1 MAEPPG
7 SEGRV
12 AKPPPV
18 PPTRQTPARRA
29 PAPTPPMLPAQAA
42 APRVSRT
49 TQREFGGQ
57 GTDESTQRVTA
68 LGDITFLEEVVHL
81 LSAEA
86 EALLTT
92 TVRRGDPETLI
103 ADMNL
108 RMALL
113 SWDVAED
120 EGGVA
125 HYLEQAERHPLT
137 PRLILA
143 HALSSGSPELLDAAQ
158 AAVERLVD
166 PDAAP
171 QERALLALELAEA
184 WLYRLS
190 IPARAVDCA
199 RDGLRLSPEPGVAI
213 DLHHVLCV
221 ALAMIEDWPGLVEA
235 LINPPAGATPQ
246 SLAEAAHILLDRTG
260 EREPAAELCLRIDKG
275 NSDVAFHVAGL
286 VTEIALADP
295 TLGVVDMGDAL
306 SQRLALLE
314 TDPAAAREASAT
326 RYLLVHH
333 LAELGDVEAAGAA
346 LTALLAPGAAEGE
359 PAAWGARLAAL
370 MRWRLLLRQ
379 ELWPQAAELARELA
393 DRPGAGR
400 LALSYR
406 RRAAELCDA
415 RAESPELALD
425 LWRQVHAAAAASGD
439 DQAERAIERLLQ
451 RDPPGLVAHLE
462 AVSRRDR
469 RSESAT
475 LRRAAAL
482 AETRSRDLAGALRLR
497 RAALTA
503 DGDAIGRHAD
513 LIRLTRRAR
522 DRAQLAEL
530 YRELADAQAK
540 DEAGALAASALLCSA
555 GALELVRG
563 QHHQAEE
570 LFRRAVRGAPGDLTA
585 RVGLASLM
593 RRTQRPSELAVVL
606 TELCDLCASDAVRF
620 DLLRE
625 LAEVSAGPLADR
637 PRARV
642 AYERALEIQPDD
654 GQVLHELARLCDQER
669 DWGRAVELRRRAV
682 DLAGDDARVA
692 ELLLE
697 IGGIE
702 ESQRRDDAAALAA
715 YDRVLELDPG
725 APAALE
731 ACARLYRKGQ
741 RNDKLLSVLHRQREA
756 VNEPARL
763 VAIHLE
769 IAQVTQKAG
778 DDVDRVIAA
787 YRDAL
792 AVEADNEEALRGL
805 DKAASGAGRWDALVE
820 CFQRAPETPINL
832 QALARAF
839 TEKKAWPELA
849 DVRLKQIAT
858 VPSKSDK
865 AELARSLADL
875 YQNRLKSP
883 EDAMR
888 MYQRALQLDPQDA
901 DSQRNLVRLLEASGR
916 WRELGFALER
926 ELATVPDSDIERQV
940 TLLSRIGDLRREHLN
955 RPAEAAQAYELV
967 LERRTRHLPAIE
979 ALEEIYAALARPQD
993 LLRILT
999 VKAEVTGRPADR
1011 AQLMSRIAQLREA
1024 TGEVDAALAAYQ
1036 KAFSEE
1042 PNNRELFNSLEKL
1055 AYRHERWTPVMELY
1069 AEAIRLV
1076 ESGESRAYR
1085 LGDLYARRGEVQLRY
1100 LHELGEAAV
1109 SYLRVVELEPDN
1121 DEALAHLEA
1130 IFAQQE
1136 DWRGLIAAY
1145 EKRAGVIK
1153 DPTRKAAALRGA
1165 ARVAAGRLVDPDE
1178 TVRLFRALLAV
1189 EPTDQEALVALERH
1203 HEKLGEWDQLVEV
1216 LRSRIAVVTPG
1227 DETVALLQRI
1237 AHICEEGLRDDD
1249 RAIEHYQR
1257 LLAIAPAH
1265 KQALEALGRIYEST
1279 ERWADFV
1286 DVTRRQIKIATD
1298 RNVKALLYF
1307 KCGSVMEAKF
1317 GKEDDAIRYY
1327 DAAIKTSPA
1336 CLPAVHGLRDLYRR
1350 REDWPRVIQTLELE
1364 VKLWQDDKERA
1375 GVFAQI
1381 GRIYA
1386 EQLAQ
1391 PERGLHYYESALAV
1405 DPDCV
1410 PANRALFDQYF
1421 DAGEWERA
1429 LPLAQALA
1437 QKAMRDGD
1445 PSTRSEFYRKRG
1457 VVIWR
1462 TGDPRAA
1469 AESIIIAL
1477 EIRPNNVLALDA
1489 LGELAKAHP
1498 TAYDFP
1504 ATYRELEK
1512 IYRKREDALGLLAR
1526 VMVAQAVM
1534 VEREGDL
1541 DEAERLY
1548 AEAASRSPG
1557 DFGVLSARVDLYVS
1571 MRRWKQAVETLMGFL
1586 QGDPAPAADI
1596 RVKALLR
1603 IAEIT
1608 ADGEME
1614 PHKAIRVLVE
1624 IIRHDES
1631 VVEAHYLL
1639 AQEYFSLGRYHEA
1652 RAAIE
1657 RVIEL
1662 AAAPGL
1668 GIAPEQ
1674 LARYYYYL
1682 GRIIEAGGDARA
1694 ATSHYRRAAEYDPGY
1709 APPALALAAR
1719 AADLGDQAAAET
1731 LLIDAAHAAM
1741 QRGGEHAAVP
1751 MQRGLARILLT
1762 VGDRPAAI
1770 EAYRGILAVEPDN
1783 AADRMALAEIY
1794 AHEDLPRAIE
1804 EVKQVIQRDLRHA
1817 PAYRLMASFY
1827 ARAGETERAVRVLT
1841 AMEVLGYAEDPD
1853 RRAAAKARA
1862 EQMLLP
1868 IRHPMSDDLR
1878 RRFLST
1884 PAITSPLGELFE
1896 ALVPYLTSLFP
1907 EPPVGTNLVALGAVD
1922 DPEVKLV
1929 VADSIRLFGIEP
1941 EIYIGQD
1948 VPRGVVAL
1956 SHPRSVV
1963 VIDRELL
1970 RETDTAR
1977 RFLFG
1982 WAFDAVRGGYAL
1994 LQQLGR
2000 RQRAELGG
2008 LLKSML
2014 LPENERPGPTNEF
2027 MRTLPRAP
2035 LRVIERLQG
2044 MARMADSE
2052 EWIDGMLA
2060 TDRRAGLFAC
2070 DDFAATTRMI
2080 ARLGGDHL
2088 GMSDIQALAL
2098 VLCGEDLVRFYLS
2111 DEYHRLRESLSRS
2124 LPAVP

>member
-1 MAEPPG
+1 ME
-7 SEGRV
+7 
-12 AKPPPV
+12 
-18 PPTRQTPARRA
+18 
-29 PAPTPPMLPAQAA
+29 
-42 APRVSRT
+42 
-49 TQREFGGQ
+49 
-57 GTDESTQRVTA
+57 ESTQRVTA
-68 LGDITFLEEVVHL
+68 LGDASFAEEVVHV

-86 EALLTT
+86 EALL
-92 TVRRGDPETLI
+92 VASARRGDPEAQI

-113 SWDVAED
+113 SWDVAD
-120 EGGVA
+120 DDGNVL
-125 HYLEQAERHPLT
+125 HHLEQADRHPLT
-137 PRLILA
+137 PHLILA
-143 HALSSGSPELLDAAQ
+143 HALSSQSADQLDAAQ
-158 AAVERLVD
+158 SAIERLVD

-171 QERALLALELAEA
+171 VERAQLALELGEA
-184 WLYRLS
+184 WLYRLAT
-190 IPARAVDCA
+190 PARAVDCA
-199 RDGLRLSPEPGVAI
+199 RDGLRLSPEPGLAAE
-213 DLHHVLCV
+213 LQHVLCV
-221 ALAMIEDWPGLVEA
+221 GLALIEDWQALAEA
-235 LINPPAGATPQ
+235 LTNPPGGAAPA
-246 SLAEAAHILLDRTG
+246 SMAEAAHILLDRTS
-260 EREPAAELCLRIDKG
+260 EREPAAELCLRIDRA
-275 NSDVAFHVAGL
+275 SAEVAFHAAGL
-286 VTEIALADP
+286 VIEIALADP
-295 TLGVVDMGDAL
+295 ALGVVDMGDAL
-306 SQRLALLE
+306 AQRLSLLE
-314 TDPAAAREASAT
+314 TDPAGAREAAAT

-333 LAELGDVEAAGAA
+333 LAELGDVEAAGSA
-346 LTALLAPGAAEGE
+346 LAALLAPAAAEGE
-359 PAAWGARLAAL
+359 AAAWGARLAAL

-379 ELWPQAAELARELA
+379 ELWAQAADLARELA
-393 DRPGAGR
+393 EQPGAGR

-415 RAESPELALD
+415 RAEAPALALD
-425 LWRQVHAAAAASGD
+425 LWRQVSAASPNGGD
-439 DQAERAIERLLQ
+439 DQAERAIERMLL
-451 RDPPGLVAHLE
+451 RDDPTGLVAHLE

-469 RSESAT
+469 RRESAS
-475 LRRAAAL
+475 LGHASAV
-482 AETRSRDLAGALRLR
+482 AEGRCRDLVGALRLR

-503 DGDAIGRHAD
+503 DGDLIARHAD
-513 LIRLTRRAR
+513 LLRLARRAR
-522 DRAQLAEL
+522 DRPQLADL
-530 YRELADAQAK
+530 YRDLADAQTDGPHMA
-540 DEAGALAASALLCSA
+540 EVQSALLCAA
-555 GALELVRG
+555 GALHLVLN
-563 QHHQAEE
+563 QHRSAEE
-570 LFRRAVRGAPGDLTA
+570 LFQRAVRAEPRDLTA
-585 RVGLASLM
+585 RIGLAAVM
-593 RRTQRPSELAVVL
+593 RRTQRSADLAAVLSELA
-606 TELCDLCASDAVRF
+606 DLCVNEANQF
-620 DLLRE
+620 DVLRE
-625 LAEVSAGPLADR
+625 LADVSAGPLGDR
-637 PRARV
+637 TRAR
-642 AYERALEIQPDD
+642 AALERALELRPED
-654 GQVLHELARLCDQER
+654 GQALHDLARLCDQER
-669 DWGRAVELRRRAV
+669 DWGRAVELRHRAV
-682 DLAGDDARVA
+682 ALATGDERVA

-715 YDRVLELDPG
+715 YDRVLEIEPG
-725 APAALE
+725 TPAALE
-731 ACARLYRKGQ
+731 ACARLHRKAQ
-741 RNDKLLSVLHRQREA
+741 RGDKLLDVLRRQRE
-756 VNEPARL
+756 VVSEPARL

-769 IAQVTQKAG
+769 TAQVAQKVG
-778 DDVDRVIAA
+778 EDIDTVLAA
-787 YRDAL
+787 YADAL
-792 AVEADNEEALRGL
+792 TLEPDSDEGLRGME
-805 DKAASGAGRWDALVE
+805 KAAGAAGRWDAVVSA
-820 CFQRAPETPINL
+820 FQRAQETPANL
-832 QALARAF
+832 AALARAF
-839 TEKKAWPELA
+839 TETKSWQELA
-849 DVRLKQIAT
+849 DVKLKQLAILPGKAE
-858 VPSKSDK
+858 K
-865 AELARSLADL
+865 AELARGLAEL

-888 MYQRALQLDPQDA
+888 MYQRALQLDPLDNE
-901 DSQRNLVRLLEASGR
+901 SQRALVRLLEAGGR

-926 ELATVPDSDIERQV
+926 ELGVVPADDVDRQV
-940 TLLSRIGDLRREHLN
+940 ALLGRLGEIRREHLT
-955 RPAEAAQAYELV
+955 RPVEAAQAYELV
-967 LERRTRHLPAIE
+967 LERRPRHMPALE
-979 ALEEIYAALARPQD
+979 ALEELYASLGRPQD
-993 LLRILT
+993 LLRVLQA
-999 VKAEVTGRPADR
+999 KAEVSARPVDR
-1011 AQLMSRIAQLREA
+1011 AALLARIAVLHES

-1036 KAFSEE
+1036 KAFAEE
-1042 PNNRELFNSLEKL
+1042 PNNRELFNALEKL
-1055 AYRHERWTPVMELY
+1055 AYRHERWAPVMDLY
-1069 AEAIRLV
+1069 GGAIRLV

-1145 EKRAGVIK
+1145 EKRAAVIK
-1153 DPTRKAAALRGA
+1153 DPARKAAALRGA

-1178 TVRLFRALLAV
+1178 TVRLFRSLLSV
-1189 EPTDQEALVALERH
+1189 DPTDQEALVALERH
-1203 HEKLGEWDQLVEV
+1203 HEKLGEWDALVEI
-1216 LRSRIAVVTPG
+1216 LRSRIAVVPPG
-1227 DETVALLQRI
+1227 DESVALLQRI
-1237 AHICEEGLRDDD
+1237 AQICEEGLRDDD

-1257 LLAIAPAH
+1257 LLAMAPAH
-1265 KQALEALGRIYEST
+1265 KQSLEALGRIYEST
-1279 ERWADFV
+1279 ERWADFI

-1317 GKEDDAIRYY
+1317 SKEDDAIRYY

-1381 GRIYA
+1381 GRIYT
-1386 EQLAQ
+1386 EQLDQ
-1391 PERGLHYYESALAV
+1391 PERGLHYFESALAV

-1421 DAGEWERA
+1421 DAGEWERS

-1457 VVIWR
+1457 VVIWK

-1477 EIRPNNVLALDA
+1477 EIRPNNLLALEA
-1489 LGELAKAHP
+1489 LGELAKDHP
-1498 TAYDFP
+1498 HAYDFP

-1534 VEREGDL
+1534 VERDGDL

-1548 AEAASRSPG
+1548 AEAATRSPG

-1571 MRRWKQAVETLMGFL
+1571 MRRWKQAVETLMTFL
-1586 QGDPAPAADI
+1586 QGDPPPTPDVRI
-1596 RVKALLR
+1596 KALLR
-1603 IAEIT
+1603 VAEIT

-1614 PHKAIRVLVE
+1614 AHKAIRVLAE
-1624 IIRHDES
+1624 IIRLDES

-1639 AQEYFSLGRYHEA
+1639 AQEYFSLGRFHEA

-1668 GIAPEQ
+1668 GVSPEQ

-1770 EAYRGILAVEPDN
+1770 EAYRGILAVEPEN

-1853 RRAAAKARA
+1853 RRAASKARA

-1884 PAITSPLGELFE
+1884 TAFTSPLGELFE
-1896 ALVPYLTSLFP
+1896 ALLPYLTALFP
-1907 EPPVGTNLVALGAVD
+1907 EPPVGNNLAAMTAYD
-1922 DPEVKLV
+1922 DPDVKTI
-1929 VADSIRLFGIEP
+1929 VADSVRLFGVDP
-1941 EIYIGQD
+1941 EIYIGEQ
-1948 VPRGVVAL
+1948 VPRSVVAL
-1956 SHPRSVV
+1956 SHPRPVV
-1963 VIDRELL
+1963 VVDRELL
-1970 RETDTAR
+1970 RESEPAR
-1977 RFLFG
+1977 RFVFG
-1982 WAFDAVRGGYAL
+1982 WAFDAIRGGYAL
-1994 LQQLGR
+1994 LQVLGR

-2014 LPENERPGPTNEF
+2014 LPESERPGPTTEF

-2044 MARMADSE
+2044 MARLADSE
-2052 EWIDGMLA
+2052 EWIDSMLA

-2070 DDFAATTRMI
+2070 DDFSAATRMI
-2080 ARLGGDHL
+2080 ARVGGDHL
-2088 GMSDIQALAL
+2088 GAADIQALAL

-2111 DEYHRLRESLSRS
+2111 DEYHRLRESLSRT